1 MAIAILII
9 EDITYDN
16 FEIDPMKTLLR
27 NISSNSYG
35 PDPFEHFT
43 QIWDGK
49 I

>member
-27 NISSNSYG
+27 NISSNSND
-35 PDPFEHFT
+35 PDPFKYFA
-43 QIWDGK
+43 QSSDGK